1 MNWDSE
7 RSKERVNKRDVLPDN
22 IEIIEPS
29 QLPDLNSLKTN
40 QMANVEATN
49 LFVDICGFTERTE
62 KQRNKS
68 IFRILNIF
76 HSEMVSIAQEQDLKG
91 IKVAIQGDR
100 DHIVF
105 CYPQSPK
112 KDVIT
117 SVVECGVSMITS
129 VKKVINPHFSNY
141 DDIAISIGIDYGM
154 ISAANIGLK
163 GQREPVLIGNCT
175 NFASKFEDEARNN
188 EIIISQIIYDN
199 ISRDDIKEKFTIK
212 YVRNKQCYS
221 AIDITWD
228 DFEKEKEESSSLKAL
243 GIYELAKAMDKGE
256 KIGHTKSGKFYLG
269 VENGQRI
276 QGERINVSKPVRSW
290 GHSG

>member
-175 NFASKFEDEARNN
+175 NFASKLEDEARNN

-256 KIGHTKSGKFYLG
+256 KIGHTKNGKFYLG

>member
-1 MNWDSE
+1 MNWDLE
-7 RSKERVNKRDVLPDN
+7 RSKERVKNRDVLPEN

-29 QLPDLNSLKTN
+29 KLPDLQSLKTN
-40 QMANVEATN
+40 QMANVEAAN

-76 HSEMVSIAQEQDLKG
+76 HSEMVSIAQEQDFKG

-117 SVVECGVSMITS
+117 AAIECGISMITG
-129 VKKVINPHFSNY
+129 VKKVINPYFSNY

-154 ISAANIGLK
+154 ISAANLGLR

-175 NFASKFEDEARNN
+175 NFASKLEDAAGEN
-188 EIIISQIIYDN
+188 EILISRAVYDN
-199 ISRDDIKEKFTIK
+199 ISRDEIKQKFNTR
-212 YVRNKQCYS
+212 YVRNKECYS
-221 AIDITWD
+221 AIDVTWD
-228 DFEKEKEESSSLKAL
+228 DFKEETINSLKSL
-243 GIYELAKAMDKGE
+243 GIYELAKAMDRGE
-256 KIGHTKSGKFYLG
+256 TVGHTKNGKFYLG
-269 VENGQRI
+269 VQDGKMVQR
-276 QGERINVSKPVRSW
+276 ERINIAKPVRSW
-290 GHSG
+290 RPLS

>member
-1 MNWDSE
+1 MNWDTE
-7 RSKERVNKRDVLPDN
+7 RSKERINKRDVLPDN

-40 QMANVEATN
+40 QMANIEAAN

-105 CYPQSPK
+105 CYPQSHK

-117 SVVECGVSMITS
+117 SAVECGVSIITS

-154 ISAANIGLK
+154 ISAANLGLK

-175 NFASKFEDEARNN
+175 NFASKLEDEAGNN

-228 DFEKEKEESSSLKAL
+228 DFEEENKGDTSLKAL
-243 GIYELAKAMDKGE
+243 GIYELAKAMDKGD
-256 KIGHTKSGKFYLG
+256 KVGHSKNGKFYLG
-269 VENGQRI
+269 VENGQMV
-276 QGERINVSKPVRSW
+276 QKKRINVAKPVRSW